1 MRGTGKVYLQDPYLA
16 LQCGVETLRPQD
28 TSAPVPK
35 CLKTVRHRCLSVR
48 DSSAPVPKCLETLRH
63 RVIQPTRKTSSNVRP
78 VIKK

>member
-28 TSAPVPK
+28 TSAPRHFGTGAEVSG
-35 CLKTVRHRCLSVR
+35 TFRHRCRSV
-48 DSSAPVPKCLETLRH
+48 ETLRH
-63 RVIQPTRKTSSNVRP
+63 RVMQPTRKTSSNVRP